1 MKSIVINL
9 EERTDRLE
17 LFKVNNK
24 EKAEEI
30 RVFSAINGKELTMEK
45 LWEKGFDTDKNW
57 RDPEID
63 RTLTWGEIGCFL
75 SHFTVWEII
84 ASGDEPVLVMED
96 DAKLHKNLSEIEQY
110 LGDRELLYLTHNEM
124 NPKGVGPI
132 SDELVVPCYPYW
144 LAAYILTPS
153 GARKLIDTDIRKNII
168 PVD

>member
-1 MKSIVINL
+1 
-9 EERTDRLE
+9 
-17 LFKVNNK
+17 
-24 EKAEEI
+24 
-30 RVFSAINGKELTMEK
+30 
-45 LWEKGFDTDKNW
+45 
-57 RDPEID
+57 
-63 RTLTWGEIGCFL
+63 TWGEIGCFL

-144 LAAYILTPS
+144 LAAY
-153 GARKLIDTDIRKNII
+153 
-168 PVD
+168 